1 MDRRNRWVYEEME
14 EKAQNRDEW
23 RRVILG
29 PEGII
34 FKEGEENA
42 KKQVQKRRRWWW
54 EKKKK
59 TN

>member
-1 MDRRNRWVYEEME
+1 VYEEME